1 MSQMSAVKAQRARE
15 NRVYVRMLLSER
27 QPAFAAALAF
37 AEQYVVFCLLLRSFE
52 AGYFPVQ
59 KRRRQYQPTP
69 GPPMRANTRRLWA
82 YCCRQAGSLG
92 GSLGV

>member
-1 MSQMSAVKAQRARE
+1 MMIAHRFQRLDDYRLGRREAIGGAGHRIGLIRGELSSA
-15 NRVYVRMLLSER
+15 
-27 QPAFAAALAF
+27 F
-37 AEQYVVFCLLLRSFE
+37 SFE

-92 GSLGV
+92 V